1 LDYRNE
7 DPLNAWDEDAIKEV
21 FSGVNKQAMFYET
34 IETEVT
40 IVKKAGEWKI
50 SDENNKLFEKILLT
64 YTQKNV

>member
-1 LDYRNE
+1 MIGN
-7 DPLNAWDEDAIKEV
+7 I
-21 FSGVNKQAMFYET
+21 T